1 MDGEREIIYLA
12 ISNLIISCTESL
24 RGIKELLPEQQNRED
39 IDMLSSILQRAM
51 IIEEKM
57 RKELDTA
64 QRPDWNKL

>member
-1 MDGEREIIYLA
+1 
-12 ISNLIISCTESL
+12 
-24 RGIKELLPEQQNRED
+24 
-39 IDMLSSILQRAM
+39 MLSSILQRAM